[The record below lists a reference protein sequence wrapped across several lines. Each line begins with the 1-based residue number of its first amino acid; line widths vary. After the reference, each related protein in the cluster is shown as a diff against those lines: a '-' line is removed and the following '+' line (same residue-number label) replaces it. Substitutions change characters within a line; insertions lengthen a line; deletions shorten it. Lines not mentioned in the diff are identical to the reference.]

1 MKQKVTQKGL
11 LPYDSGVV
19 TIKTAIISIGH
30 LKYAKRHVFVK
41 WGRAF
46 LLSI

>member
-19 TIKTAIISIGH
+19 TIKTGIRVYFAILMCVCYNTAAVS
-30 LKYAKRHVFVK
+30 FN
-41 WGRAF
+41 
-46 LLSI
+46 